1 MKKVLG
7 MFVSLVF
14 NQIMNLLK
22 NSQVRLETLN
32 HALITNPNGVEYRIS
47 HWAVDV
53 QNIHE
58 ILVVCHEQD
67 GLGMDEITFT
77 WDSIKDWSIQL
88 QTEGYRIC

>member
-1 MKKVLG
+1 

-22 NSQVRLETLN
+22 NSQIRLETLN
-32 HALITNPNGVEYRIS
+32 HAIITDPDSGKEWRIS

-58 ILVVCHEQD
+58 ILVVCHEAH
-67 GLGMDEITFT
+67 GLGMDELIVT